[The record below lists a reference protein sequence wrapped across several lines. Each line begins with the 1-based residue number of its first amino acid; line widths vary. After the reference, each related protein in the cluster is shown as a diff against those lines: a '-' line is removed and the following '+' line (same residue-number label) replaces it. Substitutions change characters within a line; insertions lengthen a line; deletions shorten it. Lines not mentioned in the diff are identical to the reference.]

1 METLMRIG
9 AFAKRFGVPQST
21 VRYYIQRGI
30 LIPEKRNGQHLFPE
44 SCIND
49 MERVMEFKSLLFS
62 LDNILELLTLH
73 RKFNLSQKSDV
84 DAYMRLLIQH
94 KDYLQ
99 EELSTAVKQEER
111 LRQMEAM
118 VRSITAS
125 SSVQ

>member
-1 METLMRIG
+1 MLNIIECERDG
-9 AFAKRFGVPQST
+9 KRSIRSF
-21 VRYYIQRGI
+21 I
-30 LIPEKRNGQHLFPE
+30 L
-44 SCIND
+44 
-49 MERVMEFKSLLFS
+49 
-62 LDNILELLTLH
+62 
-73 RKFNLSQKSDV
+73 LSQKSDV

>member
-1 METLMRIG
+1 
-9 AFAKRFGVPQST
+9 
-21 VRYYIQRGI
+21 
-30 LIPEKRNGQHLFPE
+30 
-44 SCIND
+44 
-49 MERVMEFKSLLFS
+49 MEFKSLLFS